1 MKQMEWKIGEFAS
14 RPSAVSL
21 NSLYLYLLTQKKVG
35 KLQKFTIFI
44 YVCTYSNR
52 IVITSMD
59 MGTQIGLL
67 I

>member
-35 KLQKFTIFI
+35 KLQKFAIFI
-44 YVCTYSNR
+44 YVRMY
-52 IVITSMD
+52 V
-59 MGTQIGLL
+59 QQ
-67 I
+67 